1 MADPNTDTTSTTG
14 ATGTGT
20 TTAATGTTTAAT
32 ATTTT
37 AAATGTTGTQ
47 TGTTAAATT
56 TDWRKEIAGENAE
69 HLKTL
74 ERFASPKAMFESY
87 TALRAKMSSGE
98 LKEAKPFPDKG
109 TPEEQ
114 NAWRKEQGLPEKP
127 EGYYEHL
134 KFDDGLVIGEADK
147 PAVDSFLKSAHASN
161 MPPAA
166 AKAAVAWYFEQQDVA
181 AEARAEA
188 DKKVAQETVDKLRTE
203 WGGDYRT
210 NMNGIKALLSTA
222 PAGVADKVMNTRMA
236 DGTPLMSDPDFL
248 RFLTS
253 QYRQINPVSTV
264 VPAGDEA
271 AMAKSIDDEISQIQ
285 KTMRENRPAYNKDPK
300 MQARYRELLSAR
312 ERMQGKKAA

>member
-1 MADPNTDTTSTTG
+1 MADPNTPATPASTPS
-14 ATGTGT
+14 ATP
-20 TTAATGTTTAAT
+20 AATPASTPAAT
-32 ATTTT
+32 PS
-37 AAATGTTGTQ
+37 AAATP
-47 TGTTAAATT
+47 AATPAST
-56 TDWRKEIAGENAE
+56 PAATPAATDWRKDIAGDNAD

-161 MPPAA
+161 MPTAA

-222 PAGVADKVMNTRMA
+222 PAGVADKVMNTRMS

-271 AMAKSIDDEISQIQ
+271 AMAKSIDDEIGQIQ

>member
-1 MADPNTDTTSTTG
+1 MADPNTPATPASTP
-14 ATGTGT
+14 
-20 TTAATGTTTAAT
+20 AATPAAT
-32 ATTTT
+32 PASTPAATPS
-37 AAATGTTGTQ
+37 AAATP
-47 TGTTAAATT
+47 AATPAST
-56 TDWRKEIAGENAE
+56 PAATPAATDWRKDIAGENAE

-147 PAVDSFLKSAHASN
+147 PGVDAFLKSAHAAN
-161 MPPAA
+161 YTPAQ
-166 AKAAVAWYFEQQDVA
+166 AKAAVAWYFEQQDAA
-181 AEARAEA
+181 AEARAAEDA
-188 DKKVAQETVDKLRTE
+188 KIAQTVQDKLRAE

-236 DGTPLMSDPDFL
+236 DGTPLMSDPDYL
-248 RFLTS
+248 RFMTS
-253 QYRQINPVSTV
+253 LYRQINPVSTV

-271 AMAKSIDDEISQIQ
+271 AMAKSIDDEIAQIRDV
-285 KTMRENRPAYNKDPK
+285 MRTNRSKYNGDAK
-300 MQARYRELLSAR
+300 MQARYRDLLSAQ
-312 ERMQGKKAA
+312 ERMGGKKAA